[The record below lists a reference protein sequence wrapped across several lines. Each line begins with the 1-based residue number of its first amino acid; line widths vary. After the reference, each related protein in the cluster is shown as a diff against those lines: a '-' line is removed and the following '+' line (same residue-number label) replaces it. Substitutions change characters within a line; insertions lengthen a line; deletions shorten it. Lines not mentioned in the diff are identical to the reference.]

1 MGNDARDYCDRV
13 QGSKQGETG
22 RGTVLQCLVAAGC
35 PFRHGKWPPCF
46 RHAERWSGPVMKR
59 QRISPI
65 WRLLALQRWLTGQ
78 SPVDEARLIHRDRN
92 LAVAWLPGTST
103 RLVLVFI
110 SIRPEA
116 LHPDV
121 LEFRGVASDHGNN
134 HVLFIND
141 RERSW
146 YSAPGQRDRIA
157 RIVSRFVAA
166 HGISETWAIGNS
178 MGGYGA
184 ILFSHQL
191 RISKVVAFVPQ
202 LLMTPEV
209 LSLPNWAD
217 FVAPIRD
224 GVEPDLVPIIA
235 AADCRFHIVTGDRFD
250 DDILHMGHLRKT
262 LADASKVRIVVT
274 PGQGHLVARWLKD
287 QGQLAKLVAALWTG
301 NRQALE
307 DCSRALPQPLDLTL
321 A

>member
-1 MGNDARDYCDRV
+1 
-13 QGSKQGETG
+13 
-22 RGTVLQCLVAAGC
+22 
-35 PFRHGKWPPCF
+35 
-46 RHAERWSGPVMKR
+46 MKR

-65 WRLLALQRWLTGQ
+65 WRLLALQRWLKGHA
-78 SPVDEARLIHRDRN
+78 PVDEAQLIHRDRD
-92 LAVAWLPGTST
+92 LAVAWLPGSST

-116 LHPDV
+116 LHPEV
-121 LEFRGVASDHGNN
+121 LEFRGVASDQGRN

-157 RIVSRFVAA
+157 GIVSRFVAEN
-166 HGISETWAIGNS
+166 GISETWAVGNS

-184 ILFSHQL
+184 ILFSDRL
-191 RISKVVAFVPQ
+191 GISKVVAFVPQ

-209 LSLPNWAD
+209 LALPNWAD

-235 AADCRFHIVTGDRFD
+235 AADCRFHIVTGDRFN

-262 LADASKVRIVVT
+262 FADASKVRIVVA
-274 PGQGHLVARWLKD
+274 PGQSHYIARWLKN
-287 QGQLAKLVAALWTG
+287 QGQLARLVAALWAD
-301 NRQALE
+301 NRQDLE